1 MLALTYIW
9 CVCARNLRA
18 KEKVKRR
25 NNEQL
30 VNFGINYEDFVSV
43 LMLHSLVRSA
53 GLKFSENL

>member
-1 MLALTYIW
+1 M
-9 CVCARNLRA
+9 CARNLRA